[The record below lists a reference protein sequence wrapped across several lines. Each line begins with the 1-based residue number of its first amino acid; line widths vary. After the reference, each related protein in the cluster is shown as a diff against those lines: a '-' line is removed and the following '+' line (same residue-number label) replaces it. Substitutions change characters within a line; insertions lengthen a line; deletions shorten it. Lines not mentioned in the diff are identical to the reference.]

1 MSLIGFFFLLLY
13 VCLRKSL
20 LLTIWHSNHTHRHM
34 HTRLTQCVKTEDFFL
49 NCVTNVLFQRW
60 LHSIKRHSAC
70 SNGHTCMGLYRLQTY
85 APLIWNNN
93 NKKKSRGATVTAD
106 AEEIHFTLFNHTEAT
121 TTMIA
126 LRKRC
131 LTTLEDGSCKK
142 VGDENRGLKIEAKQK
157 SWSHKSS
164 NI

>member
-1 MSLIGFFFLLLY
+1 M
-13 VCLRKSL
+13 K
-20 LLTIWHSNHTHRHM
+20 
-34 HTRLTQCVKTEDFFL
+34 Q
-49 NCVTNVLFQRW
+49 Q
-60 LHSIKRHSAC
+60 
-70 SNGHTCMGLYRLQTY
+70 QQ
-85 APLIWNNN
+85 
-93 NKKKSRGATVTAD
+93 KKKSRGATVTAD